1 LYELSMD
8 LTDALAFDDVLLKPG
23 YSETL
28 PRDVDI
34 STRITRRIELKIPI
48 LSAAMDT
55 VTEARMAIAL
65 AQLGGIG
72 VIHKNMPPDR
82 HAAEVKKVKRF
93 EAGIISQPVTVTP
106 DMRIS
111 DAIALVTEHGFSSF
125 PVLHNGKL
133 AGILTGRDIRAAD
146 RISIPIRDVMTTQL
160 VTVREGTP
168 PDEAKRVM
176 HQNRKETLPIVND
189 RGELVGMMT
198 LKDLEKTLRHPN
210 AVTDERG
217 RLRVAAALGVGP
229 DRADRTAALA
239 EAEVDL
245 LVVDTAHGHTKGVID
260 AVRETKKRYPEI
272 EVVAGNVAT
281 YEGAKAL
288 IDAGV
293 DGVKVGIGPGSIC
306 TTRIVAGVGV
316 PQLSAI
322 LDCAKAAKKAGIPI
336 IGDGGIKYSG
346 DVVKAMAAGARAVMV
361 GSLLAGVAES
371 PGEVVLFEGRA
382 FKSYRG
388 MGSLGAMQQGS
399 AERYAQAETEA
410 AKLVPEGIEGR
421 VPFKGPLE
429 ETIWQ
434 LIGGLRAGMGYLGA
448 ENLGQLQEKAVFVRI
463 SQAGLKESHVHD
475 VVITKEAPNYTR

>member
-1 LYELSMD
+1 MD
-8 LTDALAFDDVLLKPG
+8 LADALAFDDVLLKPG

-28 PRDVDI
+28 PRDVDLR
-34 STRITRRIELKIPI
+34 TRITRRIELKIPI
-48 LSAAMDT
+48 FSAAMDT

-72 VIHKNMPPDR
+72 VIHKNMTPER
-82 HAAEVKKVKRF
+82 HAAEVRKVKRF
-93 EAGIISQPVTVTP
+93 ESGIISNPVTVTP

-111 DAIALVTEHGFSSF
+111 DAIALVAERGFSSF
-125 PVLHNGKL
+125 PVLDQGKL
-133 AGILTGRDIRAAD
+133 VGILTGRDIRAVD
-146 RISIPIRDVMTTQL
+146 RTATPIREVMTTQL
-160 VTVREGTP
+160 VTVREGTS

-176 HQNRKETLPIVND
+176 HRNRKETLPIVND
-189 RGELVGMMT
+189 RGELTGMMT
-198 LKDLEKTLRHPN
+198 LKDLEKNLRHPN
-210 AVTDERG
+210 AVTDDRG
-217 RLRVAAALGVGP
+217 RLMAAAALGVGP
-229 DRADRTAALA
+229 DRPERTAALA
-239 EAEVDL
+239 DAEVDL
-245 LVVDTAHGHTKGVID
+245 LVIDTAHGHTKGVID
-260 AVRETKKRYPEI
+260 AVRETKRRYPDI
-272 EVVAGNVAT
+272 DVVAGNVAT
-281 YEGAKAL
+281 PEGAQAL
-288 IDAGV
+288 IDAGA

-322 LDCAKAAKKAGIPI
+322 MGCAEVTRMAGIPI

-346 DVVKAMAAGARAVMV
+346 DVVKALAAGARAVMI

-388 MGSLGAMQQGS
+388 MGSLGAMAQGS
-399 AERYAQAETEA
+399 AERYAQAEVEQ

-434 LIGGLRAGMGYLGA
+434 LVGGLQSGMGYVGA
-448 ENLGQLQEKAVFVRI
+448 ADLEELHEKAQFVRI
-463 SQAGLKESHVHD
+463 SQAGLRESHVHD
-475 VVITKEAPNYTR
+475 VVITKESPNYSR

>member
-1 LYELSMD
+1 MD
-8 LTDALAFDDVLLKPG
+8 LADALAFDDVLLKPG

-28 PRDVDI
+28 PREVDL
-34 STRITRRIELKIPI
+34 STRITRRIELRIPI

-93 EAGIISQPVTVTP
+93 ESGIISSPVTVTP
-106 DMRIS
+106 DMRIT

-125 PVLHNGKL
+125 PVLQNGKL
-133 AGILTGRDIRAAD
+133 VGILTGRDIRAVD
-146 RISIPIRDVMTTQL
+146 RTSTPIRDVMTTQL

-176 HQNRKETLPIVND
+176 HQNRKETLPIIND

-198 LKDLEKTLRHPN
+198 LKDLEKNLRHPN
-210 AVTDERG
+210 AVTDARG
-217 RLRVAAALGVGP
+217 RLRVAAAIGVGP
-229 DRADRTAALA
+229 DRVERTALLA

-245 LVVDTAHGHTKGVID
+245 VVIDTAHGHTKGVID
-260 AVRETKKRYPEI
+260 AVRETKARYPGL

-281 YEGAKAL
+281 YAGAKAL
-288 IDAGV
+288 IDAGA

-322 LDCAKAAKKAGIPI
+322 MDCARAGNEAGVPI

-346 DVVKAMAAGARAVMV
+346 DVVKGLAGGARAIMI

-399 AERYAQAETEA
+399 AERYAQAEVEQ

-434 LIGGLRAGMGYLGA
+434 LIGGLRAGMGYVGA
-448 ENLGQLQEKAVFVRI
+448 ADLEQLRERAEFVRI
-463 SQAGLKESHVHD
+463 SQAGLRESHVHD